1 MANEFIRTS
10 FEDRHQ
16 RVNSAVSTNT
26 TREIATGM
34 DDLIDRINDGNEQRW
49 QNLLRKIVNCVALV
63 RKCDGHVGKY
73 LNDHY
78 QHWTQKKRNQ
88 LTANCTYSRKIF
100 MKWDVIVTNLTK
112 PKMSHVNPQLFS
124 IRKLYDA
131 TSPSWCERER
141 KQNGALVPKNTTMT
155 VEQAYDEEKFL
166 AIVNFTNA
174 SGIMRDIS
182 FDEDQL
188 DHYLARY
195 KTMLREYAES
205 Q

>member
-1 MANEFIRTS
+1 M
-10 FEDRHQ
+10 
-16 RVNSAVSTNT
+16 
-26 TREIATGM
+26 
-34 DDLIDRINDGNEQRW
+34 
-49 QNLLRKIVNCVALV
+49 
-63 RKCDGHVGKY
+63 
-73 LNDHY
+73 
-78 QHWTQKKRNQ
+78 
-88 LTANCTYSRKIF
+88 
-100 MKWDVIVTNLTK
+100 NLTK
-112 PKMSHVNPQLFS
+112 PNMSHVNPQLFS

-131 TSPSWCERER
+131 TSTAWCERER
-141 KQNGALVPKNTTMT
+141 KQNGALVPKNTSMS

-195 KTMLREYAES
+195 KTMLKEYAES